1 MHTYKN
7 VSKNSTVL
15 RIRTLQQHDLAGV
28 AELATLV
35 HGAGYTEPQQLA
47 SWLVQGTKAGQCACL
62 LAEVEKRIVAYRIS
76 FAPGQWQTDL
86 WCSVALWP
94 VPLEKMAYFKSVAVH
109 PDWQGQG
116 IGQRLLQNSIQ
127 ALKQQGAT
135 AGLAH
140 LWRESPNNSAVR
152 YFSKAGGRLLQI
164 HPNRWQHLSA
174 DGYLCPRCGAV
185 CCCSAAEMVLE
196 F

>member
-7 VSKNSTVL
+7 VSKNPVEL
-15 RIRTLQQHDLAGV
+15 QIRTIQPQDLAGV

-47 SWLVQGTKAGQCACL
+47 SWLAQGTKAGQCACL
-62 LAEVEKRIVAYRIS
+62 LAEIEKQTVAYRIS
-76 FAPGQWQTDL
+76 FAAGQWQTDQ
-86 WCSVALWP
+86 WCSEALWP
-94 VPLEKMAYFKSVAVH
+94 VPLDKLAYFKSVAVH
-109 PDWQGQG
+109 PLWQGRG
-116 IGQRLLQNSIQ
+116 IGQQLLQQSIQ

>member
-7 VSKNSTVL
+7 VSKNRVDL
-15 RIRTLQQHDLAGV
+15 QLRTLQPQDV
-28 AELATLV
+28 ADVTKLATLV

-47 SWLVQGTKAGQCACL
+47 SWAAQGTKAGYSACL
-62 LAEVEKRIVAYRIS
+62 VAEVNQQIVAYRIS
-76 FAPGQWQTDL
+76 FAAGQWQTDQ
-86 WCSVALWP
+86 WCSVTRWP
-94 VPLEKMAYFKSVAVH
+94 VSMHKMAYFKSVAVH
-109 PDWQGQG
+109 PAWQGQG
-116 IGQRLLQNSIQ
+116 IGQQLLQDSIRL
-127 ALKQQGAT
+127 LKQQGAE

-152 YFSKAGGRLLQI
+152 YFSKAGGHLLQI

-174 DGYLCPRCGAV
+174 AGYQCPRCGAW
-185 CCCSAAEMVLE
+185 CCCSAAEMVLA